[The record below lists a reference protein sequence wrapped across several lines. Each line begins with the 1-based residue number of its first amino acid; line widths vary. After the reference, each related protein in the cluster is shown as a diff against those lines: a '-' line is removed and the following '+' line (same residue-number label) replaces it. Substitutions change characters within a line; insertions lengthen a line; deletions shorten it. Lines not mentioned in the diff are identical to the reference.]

1 VECMPSAWQIF
12 GKVLASS
19 KASVSIEENG
29 FGW

>member
-1 VECMPSAWQIF
+1 MPSAWQIF

-29 FGW
+29 SAGEQW